1 MTIYSILIGS
11 GGKPTPTVPFYY
23 VTALLSGDGTDSGT
37 NNSFTDTSAI
47 SASITR
53 NGTPT
58 QGLFSPFSQPT
69 GYWSNYFGGNGNYL
83 TPAAGNAV
91 YNPGATGEWTLECWI
106 YPITSGAFY
115 GVGGGGAYGNSIAC
129 YWNSGTTKFTFLQ
142 GNGSSNPVNIV
153 QSTTSPA
160 GAWYH
165 YAVSKDSS
173 NVIRLFI
180 NGVQV
185 GTQTYS
191 SAITS
196 GNRPVINGVNDNNGL
211 GNDGT
216 TSYISN
222 LRWVK
227 GGCLYPNSAGFTP
240 PTAPLTTTVSSGTCN
255 LLFAQSNRFVD
266 VSNIST
272 FVATGTPQ
280 IQQFAPFTSGTAWSS
295 TNGGS
300 LYFDGTGDYL
310 TNTTNTF
317 QYIRG
322 TGDWTFECFVYPFAY
337 GGTTVGADL
346 FAVTD
351 VTSGS
356 GGGLNNGFHINL
368 GQDINNFRLISNASG
383 TWADNITAGTGGGP
397 PLYAWTHMAT
407 VREGDR
413 ISIFKNGSRVN
424 TGTGFSTYQFS
435 PSAVNTAGN
444 YSLAVQDG
452 RALAATSASAAF
464 GTGNFTAEFFVYR
477 PNTDFASG
485 FMLSTGNN
493 DFGFEF
499 RVGDNNCIIMHTSG
513 GNVFTLGTV
522 PQNQWVHC
530 ALVRSSSNMSAWING
545 TRVYNNPSYTKDF
558 SGGGNTYV
566 IGGRSGG
573 GSLIYNANMR
583 LSSNV
588 YYDPNSTTITPPY
601 AGFGYSSGDRI
612 VAGVS
617 DVLLNNTGL
626 TSLTVLSG
634 SPYVWPW
641 GPLTNSTNSKAANS
655 VVGRFN
661 DGGTIRDFNGYIAF
675 PRFQQNAVYSA
686 SATTITVPTA
696 ALGNDGNTLQL
707 LKGTDGQ
714 LVDSSLKNNWDTVGN
729 ARIRTAQSKFG
740 GSSMYFDGTG
750 DYLITNG
757 GVNFAFGTGNFT
769 VEFWV
774 NISGNGVFYDS
785 RPLTTDGVYV
795 TIAAS
800 DFPAASGNSVS
811 FVVNGARQITGTA
824 VIKDSLWHHVALCRV
839 SGTTR
844 LFVDGLQTG
853 SSYTDANNY
862 LNGANRP
869 VIGSQGYTLATA
881 VPTGYVDDM
890 RITKGYGLYFESFTV
905 PSVLPKT

>member
-69 GYWSNYFGGNGNYL
+69 GYWSNYFVNTSYVAL
-83 TPAAGNAV
+83 PANSVNVAANDFS
-91 YNPGATGEWTLECWI
+91 LEAWI
-106 YPITSGAFY
+106 YPLDRSNAYYIFGGQSDRTTLGGSSYNFLMPSSSGY
-115 GVGGGGAYGNSIAC
+115 LVCEIYIGGAAYPINSTTAVPLNAWSHVAFC
-129 YWNSGTTKFTFLQ
+129 RTGGTASLFLNGTQ
-142 GNGSSNPVNIV
+142 VATRSDLSTNAINTGSTANVPAIGANAAGSS
-153 QSTTSPA
+153 TT
-160 GAWYH
+160 
-165 YAVSKDSS
+165 
-173 NVIRLFI
+173 F
-180 NGVQV
+180 
-185 GTQTYS
+185 
-191 SAITS
+191 S
-196 GNRPVINGVNDNNGL
+196 G
-211 GNDGT
+211 
-216 TSYISN
+216 YISN
-222 LRWVK
+222 LRFIIGS
-227 GGCLYPNSAGFTP
+227 GGYNATSSTITV
-240 PTAPLTTTVSSGTCN
+240 PTVPLTTTINTK
-255 LLFAQSNRFVD
+255 LLSCQSNRFVD
-266 VSNIST
+266 NSSNA
-272 FVATGTPQ
+272 FAATPSGTPQ
-280 IQQFAPFTSGTAWSS
+280 IQQFAPFTSSTAWSS

-310 TNTTNTF
+310 TNTTNTY

-413 ISIFKNGSRVN
+413 ISIFKNGTRVN
-424 TGTGFSTYQFS
+424 TGTGFANYQFS

-485 FMLSTGNN
+485 FQLSTGNN

-499 RVGDNNCIIMHTSG
+499 RVGDNNCLIMHTSG
-513 GNVFTLGTV
+513 ANVFTLGTV

-612 VAGVS
+612 IAGVS

-626 TSLTVLSG
+626 TSLTVLLG

-641 GPLTNSTNSKAANS
+641 GPLTNSTYSKAANS

-707 LKGTDGQ
+707 LKGTNGQ
-714 LVDSSLKNNWDTVGN
+714 LVDSSLKNNWDTVGD

-785 RPLTTDGVYV
+785 RPLSTDGLYV

-811 FVVNGARQITGTA
+811 FVVSGARQITGTA

-839 SGTTR
+839 SGITR

-881 VPTGYVDDM
+881 VPTGYIDDM

>member
-69 GYWSNYFGGNGNYL
+69 GYWSNYFTSAGISIPY
-83 TPAAGNAV
+83 AASLQLQNT
-91 YNPGATGEWTLECWI
+91 NWTIESYFNLSSASAEFCVMG
-106 YPITSGAFY
+106 SSN
-115 GVGGGGAYGNSIAC
+115 GGGAVPKYFMGGNWSTGFGYAA
-129 YWNSGTTKFTFLQ
+129 NRATFFTYTG
-142 GNGSSNPVNIV
+142 GNRFIDVPFTWEIGK
-153 QSTTSPA
+153 
-160 GAWYH
+160 WYH
-165 YAVSKDSS
+165 MAAVYTHS
-173 NVIRLFI
+173 NTTITLYI
-180 NGVQV
+180 NGVSV
-185 GTQTYS
+185 GSMVYGIDNTT
-191 SAITS
+191 
-196 GNRPVINGVNDNNGL
+196 GNILIGRNGENGGVING
-211 GNDGT
+211 
-216 TSYISN
+216 YISN
-222 LRWVK
+222 FRYIV
-227 GGCLYPNSAGFTP
+227 GTSFYTSNFTP
-240 PTAPLTTTVSSGTCN
+240 STTPLTAITNTQILTC
-255 LLFAQSNRFVD
+255 QSNRFVD
-266 VSNIST
+266 NSSNA
-272 FVATGTPQ
+272 FVVTPSGTPQ
-280 IQQFAPFTSGTAWSS
+280 IQQFAPFTSSTAWSS

-310 TNTTNTF
+310 TNTTNTY

-337 GGTTVGADL
+337 GGTTAGADL

-383 TWADNITAGTGGGP
+383 TWADNITAGTDGGP

-413 ISIFKNGSRVN
+413 ISIFKNGTRVN
-424 TGTGFSTYQFS
+424 TGTGFANYQFS

-485 FMLSTGNN
+485 FQLSTGNN

-499 RVGDNNCIIMHTSG
+499 RVGDNNCLIMHTSG

-612 VAGVS
+612 IAGVS

-626 TSLTVLSG
+626 TSLTVLLG

-641 GPLTNSTNSKAANS
+641 GPLTNSTYSKAANS

-707 LKGTDGQ
+707 LKGTNGQ
-714 LVDSSLKNNWDTVGN
+714 LVDSSLKNNWDTVGD

-785 RPLTTDGVYV
+785 RPLSTDGLYV

-811 FVVNGARQITGTA
+811 FVVSGARQITGTA

-839 SGTTR
+839 SGITR

-881 VPTGYVDDM
+881 VPTGYIDDM